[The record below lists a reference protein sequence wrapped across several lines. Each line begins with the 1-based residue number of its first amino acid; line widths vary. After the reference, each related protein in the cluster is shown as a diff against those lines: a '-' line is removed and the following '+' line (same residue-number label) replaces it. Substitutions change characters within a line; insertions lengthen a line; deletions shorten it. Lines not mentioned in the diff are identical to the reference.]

1 MKRHSTHGQ
10 SPNAKA
16 VQNKRSRTS
25 QTLRAEQASFH
36 DGRSAQHEAEDYRLA
51 TAKMPLDALSCVWR
65 KGTNRHLNRR
75 HVEKLCNAFQ
85 QEAVRRMMS
94 HLGQPGH
101 HSQCNQVL
109 SFEDW
114 LLVNPNEKAEVMA
127 GQHRIEAMREYVKQ
141 TGTDS
146 KELWWTC
153 IIYDR
158 DQIPAE
164 INVKLRVNRRDLSL
178 PDSHGQIWMQLVLA
192 NDQCDSLFQGKKY
205 DVEKQVMNILRLS
218 TADKF
223 PTARLVTLWRNHR
236 WRPMIT
242 RWCRTQLG
250 RMTFNISTW
259 DWMASYRVDSYWFT
273 TFEQVLESLAE
284 LPEECADSLKAS
296 DWAKLA
302 KALPIGHTEMH
313 VQQLFYPVQTMNESS
328 ATRHH
333 GFFLELGDEAYSRT
347 YQRIVDRP
355 RLVFPN
361 VQKLLKTTKEEG
373 RIMAQVLT
381 HVVAWLNPNPTVIID
396 KRQNNKPLIR
406 EDLKPVIRE
415 RQLTSLFRDGN
426 SSSGVNAG
434 TMGKEDQSTQ
444 LETLSVQ
451 LEKAVLDAVRD
462 QMASFKSV
470 ATKDS
475 LSIFPNDDKDGYQK
489 RFANKPW
496 KKVLDTVE
504 EIIGPVF
511 ASSILP
517 TTFQT
522 TGDATNHDQPISK
535 ITREICARVLEIS
548 EVARN
553 PALQYPEAYQELSAS
568 IDQAVL
574 QWTLRW
580 SRHQQADG
588 HDRLESHE
596 IPKVI
601 EKAQASY
608 ESQQPLNACFS
619 PNLDRNDQD
628 QIDAAATQGSRFPH
642 NSKSNTP
649 LENGQIR
656 SNKKTKAYSQ
666 VSWPSFQSLFSRN
679 EGYLS

>member
-1 MKRHSTHGQ
+1 
-10 SPNAKA
+10 
-16 VQNKRSRTS
+16 
-25 QTLRAEQASFH
+25 
-36 DGRSAQHEAEDYRLA
+36 
-51 TAKMPLDALSCVWR
+51 
-65 KGTNRHLNRR
+65 
-75 HVEKLCNAFQ
+75 
-85 QEAVRRMMS
+85 MM
-94 HLGQPGH
+94 
-101 HSQCNQVL
+101 
-109 SFEDW
+109 
-114 LLVNPNEKAEVMA
+114 
-127 GQHRIEAMREYVKQ
+127 
-141 TGTDS
+141 
-146 KELWWTC
+146 
-153 IIYDR
+153 
-158 DQIPAE
+158 
-164 INVKLRVNRRDLSL
+164 
-178 PDSHGQIWMQLVLA
+178 
-192 NDQCDSLFQGKKY
+192 
-205 DVEKQVMNILRLS
+205 
-218 TADKF
+218 
-223 PTARLVTLWRNHR
+223 
-236 WRPMIT
+236 
-242 RWCRTQLG
+242 
-250 RMTFNISTW
+250 
-259 DWMASYRVDSYWFT
+259 
-273 TFEQVLESLAE
+273 
-284 LPEECADSLKAS
+284 
-296 DWAKLA
+296 
-302 KALPIGHTEMH
+302 
-313 VQQLFYPVQTMNESS
+313 
-328 ATRHH
+328 
-333 GFFLELGDEAYSRT
+333 
-347 YQRIVDRP
+347 
-355 RLVFPN
+355 
-361 VQKLLKTTKEEG
+361 
-373 RIMAQVLT
+373 QVLT

-406 EDLKPVIRE
+406 EDLKPAIRE
-415 RQLTSLFRDGN
+415 RQLTLLIRDGN
-426 SSSGVNAG
+426 SNSGINTR
-434 TMGKEDQSTQ
+434 TMGKEEQSAQ
-444 LETLSVQ
+444 LETLSIQ

-462 QMASFKSV
+462 QMASLKSV

-511 ASSILP
+511 ASSLLP

-522 TGDATNHDQPISK
+522 TGDATNHGQPMSK

-548 EVARN
+548 EVAQN
-553 PALQYPEAYQELSAS
+553 PALQCPEAYQELSAS

-628 QIDAAATQGSRFPH
+628 QIDAPITKGSRLPH